1 MGRALLSGHQEY
13 QESEVLESCTSLHV
27 PAVVG
32 RAGGEGGEDGGD
44 GGGGGGGGDGGDGGE
59 CGGDGGDVGLFRSP
73 TIPAPPMRRR
83 LGVFAALTFAE
94 RAR

>member
-1 MGRALLSGHQEY
+1 MRCDESG
-13 QESEVLESCTSLHV
+13 
-27 PAVVG
+27 G
-32 RAGGEGGEDGGD
+32 AGGAGDSSGG
-44 GGGGGGGGDGGDGGE
+44 GGE

-73 TIPAPPMRRR
+73 TMPAPPMRRR